1 MCGIAGF
8 ISLNKDKLFIENQIK
23 MMLSSISH
31 RGPDNEDYYI
41 DESCG
46 LAIGHRRLSII
57 DLSKNG
63 SQPMYSYNRNYLLS
77 FNGEIYNH
85 LDLRKDL
92 KNDFNFDL
100 WRSTSDS
107 ETLINHISFYGLE
120 KTLKKID
127 GMFSFAIFDI
137 KNKKLSLVRDIF
149 GEKPLYYGWNNNQFY
164 FASELKAISSIK
176 NFKKN
181 INNKSLSSL
190 LEFCYISDPNS
201 IFENVFKLEPGQ
213 SAEIALS
220 KNLNNSNHFYK
231 KSIILKKWFSIRD
244 EIHSL
249 ENKKIS
255 PNLIKTTLEKTVET
269 RLISDA
275 KLGCFLSGGTD
286 SSLIASIISN
296 YSKTKYETFTIGF
309 DNKDYDESSKATKI
323 ANYLGLKN
331 NILILDEKK
340 MSDIVP
346 NLNNI
351 YDEPFADSSQIPTY
365 LLCNFA
371 SKFSK
376 VSLSGDG
383 GDELFG
389 GYNRYFYTESVWSKV
404 KIIPKPFR
412 KYFFNIIL
420 NTPNS
425 LFIFIQLIINRL
437 SSTRDLKLFSE
448 KIKKLSTKI
457 LNSNNKKELYIS
469 FLKEWE
475 TEDIQITPDS
485 LNYLKLFNNS
495 FSENKNFSENMMI
508 FDMITYLPNDIL
520 TKVDRASMSNS
531 LEVRAPFLSKDLLK
545 LSFSLPIEKKI
556 KGNNG
561 KIILKEMLYKY
572 LPNKLVDLP
581 KQGFGIPLG
590 EWINTSLNDW
600 IFDNINT
607 IKRKKQNYINIDVLL
622 NNLKIHKESNINLSS
637 KLWPALIFCDWYNK
651 NF

>member
-1 MCGIAGF
+1 
-8 ISLNKDKLFIENQIK
+8 
-23 MMLSSISH
+23 
-31 RGPDNEDYYI
+31 
-41 DESCG
+41 
-46 LAIGHRRLSII
+46 
-57 DLSKNG
+57 
-63 SQPMYSYNRNYLLS
+63 
-77 FNGEIYNH
+77 
-85 LDLRKDL
+85 
-92 KNDFNFDL
+92 
-100 WRSTSDS
+100 
-107 ETLINHISFYGLE
+107 
-120 KTLKKID
+120 
-127 GMFSFAIFDI
+127 
-137 KNKKLSLVRDIF
+137 
-149 GEKPLYYGWNNNQFY
+149 
-164 FASELKAISSIK
+164 
-176 NFKKN
+176 
-181 INNKSLSSL
+181 
-190 LEFCYISDPNS
+190 
-201 IFENVFKLEPGQ
+201 
-213 SAEIALS
+213 
-220 KNLNNSNHFYK
+220 
-231 KSIILKKWFSIRD
+231 
-244 EIHSL
+244 
-249 ENKKIS
+249 
-255 PNLIKTTLEKTVET
+255 
-269 RLISDA
+269 
-275 KLGCFLSGGTD
+275 
-286 SSLIASIISN
+286 
-296 YSKTKYETFTIGF
+296 
-309 DNKDYDESSKATKI
+309 
-323 ANYLGLKN
+323 
-331 NILILDEKK
+331 

-495 FSENKNFSENMMI
+495 FSENKSFSENMMI